1 MPSNGLKKTENNSLK
16 KSALIFFVFFMM
28 SGFLFAQ
35 KYRYVAVMANSST
48 NACISVMDYPEKVA
62 EEKLNELFFAA
73 NTSEEKFI
81 AESGVQNIKYF
92 YDLGYLTLLYVDF
105 TKDKE
110 NPEYYYIN
118 NWQELIEYIRG
129 KR

>member
-1 MPSNGLKKTENNSLK
+1 
-16 KSALIFFVFFMM
+16 M
-28 SGFLFAQ
+28 SF
-35 KYRYVAVMANSST
+35 
-48 NACISVMDYPEKVA
+48 
-62 EEKLNELFFAA
+62 FFAA

-92 YDLGYLTLLYVDF
+92 YDLGYLTLLYIDF

-110 NPEYYYIN
+110 NPEYNYIN

-129 KR
+129 IR

>member
-1 MPSNGLKKTENNSLK
+1 MPSNGLRKTENNSLK
-16 KSALIFFVFFMM
+16 KISSNFSIVFYDVR
-28 SGFLFAQ
+28 FLFAQ
-35 KYRYVAVMANSST
+35 KFRYVAVLSASST

-62 EEKLNELFFAA
+62 EEKLNEFFFAA
-73 NTSEEKFI
+73 NTNEEKFI
-81 AESGVQNIKYF
+81 AESGVQNVKYF

-110 NPEYYYIN
+110 NPEYNYIN